1 MFALIIFIIAV
12 LIAAI
17 IFIKIS
23 GRKVAGGAAPKKEP
37 ARPRTMLF
45 NGMGDF
51 HYWLVQERL
60 ARAGFVNFEHP
71 DVIEGNII
79 ADKFTTLP
87 PVDYLRLDVGRFDT
101 LSSIS
106 YSLLRIQTKVVN
118 RFERESRFPLVVK
131 HMFHERMRGRPF
143 YPRAINYE
151 DLDANLDRVWIT
163 RPSLTRAVSGVPMFF
178 GFKDIF
184 IVHDDE
190 SLARAQ
196 KRYAELAALAPT
208 NNPLHVSVTEYIKPA
223 LIDGYKFSIMMY
235 MLVGKGTKSVC
246 SINRRAGFLII
257 AKAPYKNADYDDK
270 LIHYPIFGR
279 EYGKLMYLA
288 DAPGKIR
295 DSILQQLDEIEMA
308 VCKIGDELKCPSHS
322 RAAYEIFNISLLL
335 GEDDRLYVIEIT
347 PRAAYITCGSDE
359 AACELQNS
367 LADWEAKIV
376 LELFSQIDAPG

>member
-1 MFALIIFIIAV
+1 MLALIIFIIVV

-17 IFIKIS
+17 IFIKIG
-23 GRKVAGGAAPKKEP
+23 GRKITGGAAPKTLP

-60 ARAGFVNFEHP
+60 AQAGFVNLEHP

-131 HMFHERMRGRPF
+131 HMFHERMRGRSF
-143 YPRAINYE
+143 YPRAIDYE
-151 DLDANLDRVWIT
+151 ELGANLDRVWIT
-163 RPSLTRAVSGVPMFF
+163 RPSLTRSVPGMPMFF

-184 IVHDDE
+184 IIHDNE

-208 NNPLHVSVTEYIKPA
+208 NNPLRVSVAEYIAPA
-223 LIDGYKFSIMMY
+223 LIDGHKFSIMMY
-235 MLVGKGTKSVC
+235 LLAGKGTKSVC
-246 SINRRAGFLII
+246 SINRRAGFLILTE
-257 AKAPYKNADYDDK
+257 KPYKNADFDDA
-270 LIHYPIFGR
+270 LIHYPTFIR
-279 EYGKLMYLA
+279 ERRKLMYLN
-288 DAPGKIR
+288 DAPGEIR
-295 DSILQQLDEIEMA
+295 DSILRQLDEIEIA
-308 VCKIGDELKCPSHS
+308 VCKMADELKCPSHS

-335 GEDDRLYVIEIT
+335 GEDGRLRVIEIT
-347 PRAAYITCGSDE
+347 PRAAYIACGVYKP
-359 AACELQNS
+359 AACELQS
-367 LADWEAKIV
+367 ALADWEAKIV
-376 LELFSQIDAPG
+376 LELFSQIDT